1 MPAMIRKI
9 RKWRISIAI
18 PGRFGNDFAG
28 SGGAIMSKV
37 FSRRRLAA
45 LSVAGALSP
54 ITLAPL
60 AGRAQTTDQVPPVA
74 PVLPNP
80 FTNLATTPGAAAA
93 PNLGQID
100 KTKPYF
106 LYFERSIDVLS
117 ARHLRDT
124 LVKLA
129 EADVQDITLVLNSPG
144 GIVAPTLHLYN
155 LIRSL
160 PVTIKTYGQ
169 DMVASSAT
177 ILMLAGEQRTADKKT
192 RFWFHGMSGPLITQ
206 INTAQFEEQMQ
217 MFREQENFFDQIY
230 RERTKIPAA
239 DLAKLKHETVT
250 YDADTAI
257 QHGIIS
263 AIEPLKV
270 PVKAKLVFFD

>member
-1 MPAMIRKI
+1 
-9 RKWRISIAI
+9 
-18 PGRFGNDFAG
+18 
-28 SGGAIMSKV
+28 MSKV

-45 LSVAGALSP
+45 MSVAGALSP
-54 ITLAPL
+54 ITLSPI
-60 AGRAQTTDQVPPVA
+60 AGRAQTTDQVPPIT
-74 PVLPNP
+74 PPLINP
-80 FTNLATTPGAAAA
+80 LTNLTMRPAVSALPV
-93 PNLGQID
+93 LGQID

-106 LYFERSIDVLS
+106 LYFQRSIDALS
-117 ARHLRDT
+117 AQHLRDT
-124 LVKLA
+124 LVKLVESEVA
-129 EADVQDITLVLNSPG
+129 DITLVLNSPG
-144 GIVAPTLHLYN
+144 GVVAPTLHLYN

-177 ILMLAGEQRTADKKT
+177 ILMLAGEPRTADKKT
-192 RFWFHGMSGPLITQ
+192 RFWFHAMSGALITQ
-206 INTAQFEEQMQ
+206 LNTAQFEEQMQ

-250 YDADTAI
+250 YDADTAM
-257 QHGIIS
+257 QYGIIS
-263 AIEPLKV
+263 AIEPLKI